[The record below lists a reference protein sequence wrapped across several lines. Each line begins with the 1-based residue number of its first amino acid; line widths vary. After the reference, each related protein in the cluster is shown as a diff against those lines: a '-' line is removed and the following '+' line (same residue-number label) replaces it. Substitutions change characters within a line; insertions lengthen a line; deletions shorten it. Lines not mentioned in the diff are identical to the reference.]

1 MRSHPIAPIGAPPGH
16 LPGALSSVTHGG
28 VPTQRRP
35 WAAFVAAGAVGAVLA
50 GGGVIALGVG
60 ERVVERPVTERVA
73 LTPTASVAGAPGAP
87 AADAVRPP
95 GEPAVVGIV
104 AGDSGDDTRDI
115 AGSGVVVR
123 DDGIV
128 VTSAALVTG
137 AAAAV
142 RLPDG
147 GVTAAELVGADT
159 TTGLAVLDM
168 DGEGHEPSVLAP
180 AADLTA
186 GTATSALGA
195 VPAGGVTTTAGIV
208 GPARR
213 YIGPGGNALDGIE
226 ITGGADPLALG
237 GPVVNER
244 GAVVGIVT
252 AVDDDAAWY
261 VAPVEVARHV
271 TDGLLTDGAVDHG
284 WLGIEGTA
292 LDPTGGQHAD
302 TDPDPTPDGTEG
314 ADGSG
319 TDPSG
324 PDGSGTDI
332 TGVQGSSTAVTT
344 AATTA
349 DALTEGTPG
358 GVRVASV
365 VPDSPAD
372 LGGLQHGDLI
382 VALDGRPVAALP
394 DLTVALRSRAP
405 DERVDVT
412 VVRGDG
418 SRVTLVITLARA
430 PSGG

>member
-50 GGGVIALGVG
+50 GGGVVALGVG

-186 GTATSALGA
+186 GAATSALGA

-284 WLGIEGTA
+284 WLGIEGT
-292 LDPTGGQHAD
+292 
-302 TDPDPTPDGTEG
+302 E
-314 ADGSG
+314 GSG

-324 PDGSGTDI
+324 PDGSGTDL
-332 TGVQGSSTAVTT
+332 TGAQGPGTAVTT

-349 DALTEGTPG
+349 DAPTEGTPG